1 MMRQGRLGRSR
12 LPHSPEISLTPLID
26 TALVLLVIFMV
37 ATPMMHN
44 AVKVSLPKGHVQ
56 ESSGASKE
64 DVTVYID
71 KHEQVFINGTP
82 TTTQQFIKTLEQKLG
97 NGARQR
103 VFVNADETIS
113 YGALMKVV
121 DAIKYLAGV
130 EDVVLATEQA

>member
-56 ESSGASKE
+56 ESPGATKE

-71 KHEQVFINGTP
+71 KDEHVFINGTLTNP
-82 TTTQQFIKTLEQKLG
+82 QQFVQALEQKLG
-97 NGARQR
+97 GTQQR

-130 EDVVLATEQA
+130 EDVVLATEKA